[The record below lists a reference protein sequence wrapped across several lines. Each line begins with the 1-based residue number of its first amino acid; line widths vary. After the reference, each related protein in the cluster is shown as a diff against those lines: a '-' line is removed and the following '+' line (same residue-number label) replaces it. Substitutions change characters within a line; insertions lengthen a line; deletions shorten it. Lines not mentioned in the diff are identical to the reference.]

1 MLFPW
6 ILYFNNIRLGTLSN
20 AIPTPRIYK
29 RTSHLHPSFRNLNPV
44 HVTEVPS
51 DLRQH
56 VLSFLVAAP
65 DTPDS
70 SGNTPLLAACEHRGT
85 TAVLELLVAHG
96 ADFYHKNK
104 GGETA
109 LHVACRRGNADIAQ
123 YLLGGCETLSAG
135 SAPRGAGTIA
145 ESSVNAKDARGR
157 RPGEVR
163 DIDVSHD
170 EALAVREVVGRES
183 VCAEKG

>member
-1 MLFPW
+1 MFPGLNP
-6 ILYFNNIRLGTLSN
+6 ILQRYTQYRPEE
-20 AIPTPRIYK
+20 IPIPQIVIIFLCPF
-29 RTSHLHPSFRNLNPV
+29 SQNLNRV
-44 HVTEVPS
+44 HVTEVPP
-51 DLRQH
+51 DLRRH

-85 TAVLELLVAHG
+85 TAVLDLLAAHG
-96 ADFYHKNK
+96 ADFRRTNN

-109 LHVACRRGNADIAQ
+109 LHVACRRGNAEIAR
-123 YLLGGCETLSAG
+123 YLLGCETLSL
-135 SAPRGAGTIA
+135 SAASAARGIRITTEA
-145 ESSVNAKDARGR
+145 SVNTKDARGR

-183 VCAEKG
+183 VCANNG